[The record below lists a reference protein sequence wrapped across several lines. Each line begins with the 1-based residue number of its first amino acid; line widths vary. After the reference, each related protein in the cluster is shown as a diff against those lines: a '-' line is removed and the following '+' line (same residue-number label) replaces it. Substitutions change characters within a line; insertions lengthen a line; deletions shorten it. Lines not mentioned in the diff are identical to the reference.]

1 MRLPGS
7 TPTLLVFTLGA
18 PTECARRRL
27 LPGGHVLENEIW
39 ERCLAA
45 ALEAGRS
52 SRCRLEVCS
61 PAALDLPE
69 GAHGVPQPA
78 GSFGERCVFFD
89 TYRPH
94 AVLLHIRHTVR
105 RLEALFP
112 VATSRFV

>member
-27 LPGGHVLENEIW
+27 LRGGHVLENEIW

-78 GSFGERCVFFD
+78 GSFGERLEQSLLD
-89 TYRPH
+89 T
-94 AVLLHIRHTVR
+94 
-105 RLEALFP
+105 F
-112 VATSRFV
+112 SRGAGPLVVVGTD